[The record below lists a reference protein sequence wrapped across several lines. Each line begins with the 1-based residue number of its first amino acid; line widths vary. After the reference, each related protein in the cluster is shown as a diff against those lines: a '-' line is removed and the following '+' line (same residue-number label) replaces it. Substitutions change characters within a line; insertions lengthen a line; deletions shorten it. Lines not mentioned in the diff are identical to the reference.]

1 MIHNSDE
8 NLETKKTVEKSGEA
22 KSTALKLEYD
32 VDMLT
37 NQINKCGSQL
47 QMKNEKQMLLMNKR
61 ISQVR

>member
-1 MIHNSDE
+1 MKKNNCTIMIHNSDE

-47 QMKNEKQMLLMNKR
+47 
-61 ISQVR
+61 